1 MAWGC
6 LSFGNSV
13 LGEFRER
20 LRKERAPGRV
30 SWCRGGVGSSKV
42 EVGEGVFFQLQHVG
56 SSSPIRNRTQGPALG
71 M

>member
-1 MAWGC
+1 VAWGC

-42 EVGEGVFFQLQHVG
+42 EVGEGV
-56 SSSPIRNRTQGPALG
+56 SY
-71 M
+71 